1 MTNEELK
8 QKIQEDKERDFR
20 GYAEERLYQLKV
32 LRDMGHTTEQAI
44 NIMIWFSLED
54 ISAALGTSED
64 GDIALSLSSLAD
76 CVGYIPPRY
85 NGGEGYSFL
94 RIAGQVDTD

>member
-32 LRDMGHTTEQAI
+32 LRDMGHILYGRRT
-44 NIMIWFSLED
+44 
-54 ISAALGTSED
+54 
-64 GDIALSLSSLAD
+64 
-76 CVGYIPPRY
+76 PPP
-85 NGGEGYSFL
+85 S
-94 RIAGQVDTD
+94 